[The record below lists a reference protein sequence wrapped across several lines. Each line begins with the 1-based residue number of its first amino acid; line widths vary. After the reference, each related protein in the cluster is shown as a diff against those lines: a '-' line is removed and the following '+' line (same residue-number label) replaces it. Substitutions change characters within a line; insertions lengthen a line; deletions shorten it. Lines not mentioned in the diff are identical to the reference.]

1 MIKLGFNLFCH
12 LRKNKPLFL
21 LLFFNLVYFFYIYAT
36 HWEELKGEHFI
47 VYYYPDYKTFAKEVL
62 SCAEDY
68 YKSIAENLG
77 YPRYSNF
84 WLWEK
89 RVKIYIYPDHRS
101 FLEASKQPAW
111 SHGVADYKNKT
122 IISYFKGKGF
132 LNSILP
138 HEIAHLIFRDFVG
151 FKGEIPLWLD
161 EGVAQWS
168 EEVKREKIKR
178 FIKDAFYKKILIPF
192 REMMGLDVREVKKDD
207 TVYIPSY
214 DFKKRPKLLALKGKT
229 LLNLYYAQSASLIG
243 FLIEKY
249 GINNF
254 ATFCRNLRD
263 GKSVDEAIRSAYPY
277 FFKNLEDLEKRWYE
291 EIKSNY

>member
-1 MIKLGFNLFCH
+1 MGFPTRGGSAFG
-12 LRKNKPLFL
+12 R
-21 LLFFNLVYFFYIYAT
+21 
-36 HWEELKGEHFI
+36 
-47 VYYYPDYKTFAKEVL
+47 
-62 SCAEDY
+62 
-68 YKSIAENLG
+68 
-77 YPRYSNF
+77 
-84 WLWEK
+84 
-89 RVKIYIYPDHRS
+89 
-101 FLEASKQPAW
+101 
-111 SHGVADYKNKT
+111 
-122 IISYFKGKGF
+122 
-132 LNSILP
+132 
-138 HEIAHLIFRDFVG
+138 
-151 FKGEIPLWLD
+151 KGEIPLWLD

-207 TVYIPSY
+207 TVCIPSY

-291 EIKSNY
+291 EIKNNY